1 MFLWVSLV
9 CKRLEEV
16 HADKVFHTLHETPP
30 GLETLYSR
38 IFFKLNQGDSSIV
51 KRYIR
56 MLKVMMMAIRPLA
69 VVEVESATVLG
80 REEVLSVDVVERYAS
95 SIERPG
101 NSRGF
106 VHQSAR
112 DYMAGTRGESPLEAY
127 ESYGHND
134 IALTSI
140 AVLEEHRKANPLNL
154 PRPDSTWTAAE
165 PTEIKEK
172 NELLIKVE
180 YATTFCTQHID
191 SAGPSG
197 LVDGIHAEGGQ
208 VDAPLSITSLEW
220 L

>member
-9 CKRLEEV
+9 YKRLEEV

-30 GLETLYSR
+30 GLGTLYSR
-38 IFFKLNQGDSSIV
+38 IFFKLNQGDSSMV

-56 MLKVMMMAIRPLA
+56 MLKVMMIAIRPLA

-80 REEVLSVDVVERYAS
+80 REEVLSVDVVEITRL
-95 SIERPG
+95 PG
-101 NSRGF
+101 W
-106 VHQSAR
+106 
-112 DYMAGTRGESPLEAY
+112 DRGESPLEAC
-127 ESYGHND
+127 ESYGHDD

-140 AVLEEHRKANPLNL
+140 AVLEEHRKADPLNL
-154 PRPDSTWTAAE
+154 PRLDSTWTAAE

-172 NELLIKVE
+172 KELLTKVE

-208 VDAPLSITSLEW
+208 VDAPLSIKFSSGCEV
-220 L
+220 

>member
-1 MFLWVSLV
+1 
-9 CKRLEEV
+9 
-16 HADKVFHTLHETPP
+16 
-30 GLETLYSR
+30 
-38 IFFKLNQGDSSIV
+38 
-51 KRYIR
+51 
-56 MLKVMMMAIRPLA
+56 MAIRPLA

-95 SIERPG
+95 SIERP
-101 NSRGF
+101 
-106 VHQSAR
+106 
-112 DYMAGTRGESPLEAY
+112 AY
-127 ESYGHND
+127 ESYGHDD
-134 IALTSI
+134 IALTRI

-172 NELLIKVE
+172 NELLTKVE

-208 VDAPLSITSLEW
+208 VDAPLSINFLEW